1 MNRFFLLITM
11 VLALFSSCRT
21 QEKIVYFQ
29 DLQNGESFSTQTVE
43 AMKLQPGDKVSIIVS
58 SAATPEQAL
67 RYNLVVAQ
75 QQVGSATARQNN
87 QVSLYTIDE
96 HGEVDIPCMGRIKIG
111 GLTRSDAA
119 AKIQNLFRNGILN
132 DAVVTLSAYDQFI
145 TVLGDVKNP
154 GRIQIGRDN
163 ITLLEALGGA
173 GDLNITARRDRLLV
187 LRQEGNE
194 TKSYYVDIRSKDLMN
209 SPVYNLRQNDVV
221 VVQPNKFKANQSTN
235 NANSLTQI
243 GTWISIASFAT
254 TLVTLFL
261 IKK

>member
-163 ITLLEALGGA
+163 IT
-173 GDLNITARRDRLLV
+173 ARRDRILV

-235 NANSLTQI
+235 NANSLTQV

>member
-1 MNRFFLLITM
+1 M
-11 VLALFSSCRT
+11 
-21 QEKIVYFQ
+21 
-29 DLQNGESFSTQTVE
+29 
-43 AMKLQPGDKVSIIVS
+43 
-58 SAATPEQAL
+58 
-67 RYNLVVAQ
+67 
-75 QQVGSATARQNN
+75 GSATARQNN

-173 GDLNITARRDRLLV
+173 GDLNITARRDRILV

-235 NANSLTQI
+235 NANSLTQV

>member
-1 MNRFFLLITM
+1 MNRFLLLITM
-11 VLALFSSCRT
+11 ALILFSSCHT
-21 QEKIVYFQ
+21 QEKVIYFQ
-29 DLQNGESFSTQTVE
+29 DVQNGESFSTQSVE

-58 SAATPEQAL
+58 SAATPDQAV

-87 QVSLYTIDE
+87 QVALYTIDE

-119 AKIQNLFRNGILN
+119 SKIQNLFRNGLLN
-132 DAVVTLSAYDQFI
+132 DAVVTINAYDQFI

-163 ITLLEALGGA
+163 ITLLEALGQA
-173 GDLNITARRDRLLV
+173 GDLNITGRRDRILV
-187 LRQEGNE
+187 MRQEGNE
-194 TKSYYVDIRSKDLMN
+194 TKSYYVDLRSKDLMN
-209 SPVYNLRQNDVV
+209 SPVYNLRQNDVI
-221 VVQPNKFKANQSTN
+221 VVQPNNFKSNQSTN

-254 TLVTLFL
+254 TLITLFL

>member
-1 MNRFFLLITM
+1 MNRFLLLIIM
-11 VLALFSSCRT
+11 VLALFSSCHT
-21 QEKIVYFQ
+21 QEKVIYFQ
-29 DLQNGESFSTQTVE
+29 DMHNRESFSTQTIE

-58 SAATPEQAL
+58 SAATPDQAV

-87 QVSLYTIDE
+87 QVALYTIDE
-96 HGEVDIPCMGRIKIG
+96 HGEVDVPCMGRIKIS

-132 DAVVTLSAYDQFI
+132 DAVVTINAYDQFI
-145 TVLGDVKNP
+145 TILGDVKNP
-154 GRIQIGRDN
+154 GRVQIGRDN
-163 ITLLEALGGA
+163 ITLLEAIGQA
-173 GDLNITARRDRLLV
+173 GDLNITARRDRILV
-187 LRQEGNE
+187 MRQEGNE
-194 TKSYYVDIRSKDLMN
+194 TKSYYVDIRSKNLMN
-209 SPVYNLRQNDVV
+209 SPVYNLRQNDVII
-221 VVQPNKFKANQSTN
+221 VQPNKFKANQSTN

-254 TLVTLFL
+254 TLITLFL